1 MSHTKNKKC
10 LSTYDSII
18 SVENLLLAWQNFQK
32 GKKSKKDVQIFE
44 YRLMENL
51 LSLHTDLKNKTYI
64 HGGYEAFKVNDPK
77 PRDIHKATV
86 RDRVLHHALY
96 QALKISY
103 FPLFISD
110 SYSCQDGKGTHK
122 ALKRFKK
129 FGGRTFKNNTRQ
141 CYVLKCDIKKFFASI
156 DQSVL
161 MNILAERIQDL
172 DVLWLLQKVIESFSS
187 TALGK
192 GLPLGNL
199 TSQILV
205 NMYMHEFDTYV
216 KQNLKVKCYIRYADD
231 FVVFS
236 EDKEYLIQ
244 VLQDMK
250 VFLRNQLRLELHP
263 NKVSIETLGSG
274 VDFLGWVHF
283 PLHRVLR
290 TGTKKRMIRNLARK
304 KGTESEEATKRSYWG
319 MLSHG
324 DGWKLVQKIIGTR

>member
-1 MSHTKNKKC
+1 MSHRKKKKY
-10 LSTYDSII
+10 LGTYDSII
-18 SVENLLLAWQNFQK
+18 SVENLLNAWKHFQK

-44 YRLMENL
+44 YQLMENL
-51 LSLHTDLKNKTYI
+51 LSLHTDFKSKTYT
-64 HGGYEAFKVNDPK
+64 HGDYNAFKVNDPK

-96 QALKISY
+96 RALSPFY
-103 FPLFISD
+103 FSLFIAD
-110 SYSCQDGKGTHK
+110 SYYCQDGKGVHK

-129 FGGRTFKNNTRQ
+129 FGGRTSKNNTKQ

-156 DQSVL
+156 DQVVL
-161 MNILAERIQDL
+161 VKILKERIQDPSIF
-172 DVLWLLQKVIESFSS
+172 DLLQKVIESFSS

-205 NMYMHEFDTYV
+205 NIYMHEFDQYV
-216 KQNLKVKCYIRYADD
+216 KQELKVKQYIRYADD

-236 EDKEYLIQ
+236 GDKDCLIE

-250 VFLRNQLRLELHP
+250 TFLRDKLRLELHP

-290 TGTKKRMIRNLARK
+290 TATKKRMIRNLARK
-304 KGTESEEATKRSYWG
+304 QGRENEEAAKRSYWG

-324 DGWKLVQKIIGTR
+324 SGWKLQQKIIGTR